1 MNSPHKKKITVLGS
15 TGSIGQNCLDVIRM
29 HPENFLACYFTAHRN
44 VDLLIRQARE
54 FKPYGVVITDPQFY
68 LPAKEALRGLCE
80 VQAGPESLLNILE
93 DSQTD
98 MVVNALVGSAGVLPT
113 YRALKHGRNVALANK
128 ESLVVAGQPIME
140 LVKAG
145 NGWLFPVDSEHS
157 AIFQCLVGENPES
170 VRRIILTGSG
180 GPFRNWPAAKLK
192 DVTVEQALHHPNWT
206 MGQKITIDSA
216 TLMNKGLE
224 VIEAHWLYGIS
235 QEQIEVVIHPQS
247 IIHSL
252 VEFHDGSVKAQLGI
266 PDMRLPI
273 QYALT
278 YPERLPL
285 QSEFLSLE
293 KIGEL
298 TFEPPDY
305 SHFPALKIATEA
317 LRQGG
322 NRPAVLNAAN
332 EAAVQRFL
340 RGNIP
345 FLHITTIIQK
355 TLDVHPLRNI
365 SRIEEIVEDH
375 ERAKA
380 YAFKI
385 KI

>member
-1 MNSPHKKKITVLGS
+1 MKSPHRKKIMVLGS

-29 HPENFLACYFTAHRN
+29 HPENFSAYYLTAHQN
-44 VDLLIRQARE
+44 VDLLVQQAQE
-54 FKPYGVVITDPQFY
+54 FKPYGIVITDPQFY
-68 LPAKEALRGLCE
+68 PSAKEALRGLCE
-80 VQAGPESLLNILE
+80 VREGPEGLLNVLE

-98 MVVNALVGSAGVLPT
+98 LVVNALVGGAGVLPT
-113 YRALKHGRNVALANK
+113 YQALKNGRNVALANK
-128 ESLVVAGQPIME
+128 ESLVVAGQQIME
-140 LVKAG
+140 LVKG
-145 NGWLFPVDSEHS
+145 GRGWLFPVDSEHS
-157 AIFQCLVGENPES
+157 AIFQCMVGENPKS

-192 DVTVEQALHHPNWT
+192 NVTVEQALHHPNWN

-235 QEQIEVVIHPQS
+235 PDQIEVVIHPQS

-252 VEFHDGSVKAQLGI
+252 VEFHDGSVKAQLGM

-285 QSEFLSLE
+285 QSDFLSLE
-293 KIGEL
+293 KIGQL

-305 SHFPALKIATEA
+305 SRFPALNIATEA

-322 NRPAVLNAAN
+322 NQPAVLNAAN
-332 EAAVQRFL
+332 ESAVQRFL

-345 FLHITTIIQK
+345 FLHITAIIQK
-355 TLDVHPLRNI
+355 TLDAYPIRNI
-365 SRIEEIVEDH
+365 SRIEDILEDH
-375 ERAKA
+375 ERAKE

-385 KI
+385 KT